1 MKKIT
6 LIFLWLAV
14 ISRLSIAQ
22 VEEIKEIDT
31 LSLDDLQVQVA
42 LHGGKFYFQ
51 KNKLRDF
58 YVTTENKVV
67 DRYFYKEIFPDVVS
81 DDDFFRTYQW
91 INVIDDVV
99 TIGTLNIGL
108 VQFDGNK
115 WHQYDDRN
123 TQMKNRGVWGIA
135 TDSKGEYLFNSKEGH
150 NKLCFLKDGNVEVRE
165 FEIVGDQNPYFYPNN
180 PFGYYRGHY
189 YVNSSSNQLVKLVG
203 NEMQII
209 DKGIFSRDSRN
220 AISSAVHSKFYDDK
234 MWFTTVEKLDKKY
247 NESSLVS
254 FDEEKFEVYDF
265 FTERYKNE
273 NLAISISDFVFDK
286 DGNLWIILHHIA
298 DDVNQTYKT
307 LNKYDQNFE
316 LKYELNLSAY
326 PDYDSFQRIL
336 YDTVPGGLTDLYI
349 FGYQGFLKVD
359 PNVTSVELVEARA
372 SMHFLNLY
380 PNPVS
385 TTTTVEFYATHK
397 AMESL
402 RFRLSDYLGRVY
414 EIDEPDVD
422 YDRTTGKVRA
432 KLNLSNIYPG
442 YYYLLIQDD
451 NYTIGKAVIVR

>member
-1 MKKIT
+1 MKTIT
-6 LIFLWLAV
+6 LVFLWLV
-14 ISRLSIAQ
+14 LISRVSIAQ
-22 VEEIKEIDT
+22 VEEIREIDT
-31 LSLDDLQVQVA
+31 LSLGTMQIQVA
-42 LHGGKFYFQ
+42 LHNGKFYFQ
-51 KNKLRDF
+51 NNQLKDF
-58 YVTTENKVV
+58 YIATEDEVIE
-67 DRYFYKEIFPDVVS
+67 RYYYNEIFPDIES
-81 DDDFFRTYQW
+81 KDDYFHTYQW
-91 INVIDDVV
+91 INVIDEVI

-108 VQFDGNK
+108 VQFDGNE

-150 NKLCFLKDGNVEVRE
+150 NKLCFLKDGNVELRE
-165 FEIVGDQNPYFYPNN
+165 FEIVGDQNPYFYPIN

-220 AISSAVHSKFYDDK
+220 AINSAVHFKIYDEK
-234 MWFTTVEKLDKKY
+234 LWFTTGELLDKKY
-247 NESSLVS
+247 IESSLVS

-273 NLAISISDFVFDK
+273 NLAIGISDFVFDK
-286 DGNLWIILHHIA
+286 NGNLWLILNHIA

-316 LKYELNLSAY
+316 LKYELNLNAY
-326 PDYDSFQRIL
+326 PDYDNFMRIL

-359 PNVTSVELVEARA
+359 PNVTSIEEVKARA
-372 SMHFLNLY
+372 TMHFLNLY

-385 TTTTVEFYATHK
+385 TTTTAEFYATHK

-414 EIDEPDVD
+414 EIEEPDVE

-432 KLNLSNIYPG
+432 TLNLSKLNPG

-451 NYTIGKAVIVR
+451 NYTIGKAVMVR